1 RETRT
6 WPKVLFADLDRQR
19 VKIDACT
26 ATHGGGHGELTHVD
40 TLGSS
45 RTSLVQGID
54 QSSKVGLQLF
64 NFERSTANG
73 GVDDTGLVGTV
84 LHLTCLGVLH
94 RSGNVGGD
102 GTNLGV
108 GHQATG
114 AEHLAEGTHDTHG
127 VRRSDD
133 HVEVQV
139 AGLDAFGQVF
149 HTDDVGTSCL
159 GSFSLFALSEYGN
172 AYALAG
178 AGRQHDGATHELVGL
193 TGVDTQ
199 LNGHV
204 DGLIE
209 LGGGS
214 FLHQAQSLGDRV
226 QLGAI
231 NFGGNGGRALG
242 QLRHVRLPRR

>member
-84 LHLTCLGVLH
+84 LHLSRLGVLH
-94 RSGNVGGD
+94 RGGD
-102 GTNLGV
+102 VGRDGADLGV
-108 GHQATG
+108 RHQATG
-114 AEHLAEGTHDTHG
+114 TEHLAQGTHDTHG
-127 VRRSDD
+127 VGRSDD
-133 HVEVQV
+133 HVEIQV
-139 AGLDAFGQVF
+139 ASLDAFSQVF
-149 HTDDVGTSCL
+149 HTDDVGTGCL
-159 GSFSLFALSEYGN
+159 GDFSLLALGEHGN
-172 AYALAG
+172 ANALAG
-178 AGRQHDGATHELVGL
+178 AGRQNHGTANELV
-193 TGVDTQ
+193 
-199 LNGHV
+199 
-204 DGLIE
+204 
-209 LGGGS
+209 
-214 FLHQAQSLGDRV
+214 
-226 QLGAI
+226 
-231 NFGGNGGRALG
+231 
-242 QLRHVRLPRR
+242 